1 MEGYLLLGV
10 VFVAVT
16 SLVAA
21 ALFLFKDGGDSSTE
35 ERLEILTGKK
45 KEKTEAQGIMKENV
59 LENKAGLGAM
69 LGSVFKGSTANIS
82 AFFEQAD
89 SPLRPD
95 QFFLVSIGAVFVGVM
110 FGWASRS
117 PAPLLPA
124 FGLIIGALPLA
135 WLALRRRGRFKR
147 FATQLPEAMALI
159 ARALRAGHS
168 LNSGIHLVVEEMPMP
183 ISTEFMLAYEEQNL
197 GIPIERSL
205 KNMLTRMPNMDLKFF
220 VTAVAVQKQA
230 GGDLSEVLDKI
241 AYLIRERFKILGQ
254 VKALTAEGR
263 LSGIVLQAL
272 PIVLFLV
279 VYYLNPEYVSL
290 LFKDELGKQMIGAAI
305 FLQIIGAFFIK
316 KIVNIKV

>member
-1 MEGYLLLGV
+1 MDNYLLLGV

-16 SLVAA
+16 ALVGA
-21 ALFLFKDGGDSSTE
+21 ALFLFKDGGDNSTE

-45 KEKTEAQGIMKENV
+45 NPKSETQGIVKENV
-59 LENKAGLGAM
+59 LEDQDGLGAM
-69 LGSVFKGSTANIS
+69 LGGMFRGSTTNIV

-89 SPLRPD
+89 SPIRPD
-95 QFFLVSIGAVFVGVM
+95 HFFLVSVGAVVVGVM
-110 FGWASRS
+110 LGWAAKS
-117 PAPLLPA
+117 PTPLIPV
-124 FGLIIGALPLA
+124 FGLLIGALPLA

-168 LNSGIHLVVEEMPMP
+168 LNSGIHLVVEEMPAP
-183 ISTEFMLAYEEQNL
+183 IATEFMLAYEEQNL

-205 KNMLTRMPNMDLKFF
+205 KNMLRRMPNMDLKFF

-272 PIVLFLV
+272 PIALFLV
-279 VYYLNPEYVSL
+279 VYYLNPEYVML
-290 LFKDELGKQMIGAAI
+290 LFKDELGKQMLLYAIG
-305 FLQIIGAFFIK
+305 LQVLGAFFIK

>member
-1 MEGYLLLGV
+1 MEGPLLLGV

-16 SLVAA
+16 ALAA
-21 ALFLFKDGGDSSTE
+21 ALLFLFKDGGDSSTE
-35 ERLEILTGKK
+35 DRLEILTGKK
-45 KEKTEAQGIMKENV
+45 NAKSESQGIMKENV
-59 LENKAGLGAM
+59 LESEQGLGHM
-69 LGSVFKGSTANIS
+69 IGSMFRGGGNITS
-82 AFFEQAD
+82 FFEQAD
-89 SPLRPD
+89 SPIRPD
-95 QFFLVSIGAVFVGVM
+95 HFVLISGGAIFVGVIL
-110 FGWASRS
+110 GWASRS

-124 FGLIIGALPLA
+124 FGLLTGLLPLT
-135 WLALRRRGRFKR
+135 WLWLRRRGRFKR

-168 LNSGIHLVVEEMPMP
+168 LNSGIHLVVEEMPAP
-183 ISTEFMLAYEEQNL
+183 IATEFMLAYEEQNL
-197 GIPIERSL
+197 GIPIDKAL
-205 KNMLTRMPNMDLKFF
+205 KNMLNRMPNMDLKFF

-272 PIVLFLV
+272 PIGLFIT
-279 VYYLNPEYVSL
+279 VYYINPEYVSL
-290 LFKDELGKQMIGAAI
+290 LFKEELGKQMLIYAI
-305 FLQIIGAFFIK
+305 ALQILGAFVIK

>member
-16 SLVAA
+16 SLAA
-21 ALFLFKDGGDSSTE
+21 AILFMFKDGGDSSTE
-35 ERLEILTGKK
+35 DRLEVLTGKK
-45 KEKTEAQGIMKENV
+45 SQKAESQGIMKENV
-59 LENKAGLGAM
+59 LESKQGLGHVIASM
-69 LGSVFKGSTANIS
+69 FKGGGNIT

-89 SPLRPD
+89 SPIRPD
-95 QFFLVSIGAVFVGVM
+95 HFVLISGGAIFVGVIL
-110 FGWASRS
+110 GWASRS

-124 FGLIIGALPLA
+124 FGLFTGLLPLT
-135 WLALRRRGRFKR
+135 WLWLRRRGRFKR

-168 LNSGIHLVVEEMPMP
+168 LNSGIHLVVEEMPAP
-183 ISTEFMLAYEEQNL
+183 IATEFMLAYEEQNL
-197 GIPIERSL
+197 GIPIEKSL

-272 PIVLFLV
+272 PIVLFLT
-279 VYYLNPEYVSL
+279 VYYINPEYVSL
-290 LFKDELGKQMIGAAI
+290 LFKEELGKQMLFYAIG
-305 FLQIIGAFFIK
+305 LQILGAFFIK